1 MDAIAS
7 YRRAQYYPS
16 SNVQSSNLLEDG
28 VEDNSSESA
37 LSESDG
43 ISQQQSCHSAPRAE
57 GNVISVMDQEN
68 SVDPSAWAIPVAHH
82 GRSDT
87 DNIRATP
94 GHSSLVETCPLLNNP
109 QGHLD
114 APGLVSS
121 SSGQF
126 TTEGHLLNRSASSIH
141 QTNAQG
147 THEGRSTYGQ
157 TLFNCI
163 AVLLGIGMLSEPLAF
178 SYAGWFLGTLLLA
191 VFGYV
196 TCYTFSRTVLPS
208 FNSDCRAKFLAHEM
222 SEDPRL
228 RSYADIARKAFGPRS
243 SVLTNTLFLLEMFS
257 LSVALITL
265 SADSLYSVW
274 PAYSANTYKVSFL
287 SILVPMSFASLSS
300 LSYTSLLGIFST
312 LLVAVVILIDGF
324 SKPDSP
330 GSLWNPAPTSFTPGG
345 FGQVGIAFGLF
356 MAGLSGHVVIPSL
369 ARDMVDPSQFDRM
382 ANWAFAVTTVIYTVI
397 GFIGYLMFGS
407 NVSDE
412 ISRNLLETSGY
423 NSTLNKL
430 AMWLLVITPLSKYA
444 LSTRPLNIIL
454 ESIFGLDPGSG
465 LVEGGSR
472 KTSPTTRIRR
482 SRELFIALERILV
495 PVMSITVSILV
506 PQFSTLMAF
515 LGSFSAFVICVIGP
529 ILAKIAMTG
538 ECCRFDSVV
547 LAVSSILAIW
557 GTVSAFWT
565 A

>member
-126 TTEGHLLNRSASSIH
+126 TAEGHLLNRSASSIH

-178 SYAGWFLGTLLLA
+178 SCMLDGFWALFSSRFLDTSR
-191 VFGYV
+191 V
-196 TCYTFSRTVLPS
+196 TRQ
-208 FNSDCRAKFLAHEM
+208 
-222 SEDPRL
+222 
-228 RSYADIARKAFGPRS
+228 
-243 SVLTNTLFLLEMFS
+243 
-257 LSVALITL
+257 
-265 SADSLYSVW
+265 
-274 PAYSANTYKVSFL
+274 SFL
-287 SILVPMSFASLSS
+287 HMKCRKIR
-300 LSYTSLLGIFST
+300 
-312 LLVAVVILIDGF
+312 DC
-324 SKPDSP
+324 
-330 GSLWNPAPTSFTPGG
+330 APTRISHAKHSAPG
-345 FGQVGIAFGLF
+345 
-356 MAGLSGHVVIPSL
+356 
-369 ARDMVDPSQFDRM
+369 
-382 ANWAFAVTTVIYTVI
+382 
-397 GFIGYLMFGS
+397 
-407 NVSDE
+407 
-412 ISRNLLETSGY
+412 
-423 NSTLNKL
+423 
-430 AMWLLVITPLSKYA
+430 
-444 LSTRPLNIIL
+444 
-454 ESIFGLDPGSG
+454 
-465 LVEGGSR
+465 
-472 KTSPTTRIRR
+472 RR
-482 SRELFIALERILV
+482 
-495 PVMSITVSILV
+495 
-506 PQFSTLMAF
+506 
-515 LGSFSAFVICVIGP
+515 C
-529 ILAKIAMTG
+529 
-538 ECCRFDSVV
+538 
-547 LAVSSILAIW
+547 
-557 GTVSAFWT
+557 
-565 A
+565 

>member
-28 VEDNSSESA
+28 VEDNDLEST

-43 ISQQQSCHSAPRAE
+43 ISQQQSCRSAQRVE
-57 GNVISVMDQEN
+57 ENVLSVTDQEN
-68 SVDPSAWAIPVAHH
+68 SADPSAWTIPAVARP
-82 GRSDT
+82 GRSDK
-87 DNIRATP
+87 DKIRGTP
-94 GHSSLVETCPLLNNP
+94 GHPNPVETCPLLNNP
-109 QGHLD
+109 QGYPD

-121 SSGQF
+121 RSGQF
-126 TTEGHLLNRSASSIH
+126 TAEGHLLNRSASSIH

-147 THEGRSTYGQ
+147 THEGQSTYGQ

-196 TCYTFSRTVLPS
+196 TCYT
-208 FNSDCRAKFLAHEM
+208 AKFLAHEM
-222 SEDPRL
+222 SEDLRL

-243 SVLTNTLFLLEMFS
+243 SVLTNTFFLLELFS

-265 SADSLYSVW
+265 SADSLHSVW
-274 PAYSANTYKVSFL
+274 PAHSANTYKLSFL
-287 SILVPMSFASLSS
+287 SILVPMAFAPLSA

-330 GSLWNPAPTSFTPGG
+330 GSLWSPAPTSFTPGS
-345 FGQVGIAFGLF
+345 FGHVGIAFGLF

-382 ANWAFAVTTVIYTVI
+382 ANCAFAVTTVVYTII

-407 NVSDE
+407 SVSDE

-430 AMWLLVITPLSKYA
+430 AMWLLVITPLSKFA

-454 ESIFGLDPGSG
+454 EGIFGLDPSSG

-495 PVMSITVSILV
+495 PVMSVTVSILV

-538 ECCRFDSVV
+538 ECCRFDGVV
-547 LAVSSILAIW
+547 LAVSSMLAIW
-557 GTVSAFWT
+557 GTVSAFWI